1 MAKSFAIVGG
11 MVFLLLSIAPIPTKH
26 FALLR
31 TVAAGIGGGV
41 FTAGYCV
48 AKADEKRE
56 QEIATEKAKIEE
68 DAEFEREQAFKD
80 KLAIAES
87 QREVLVI
94 EAKQKEAAR
103 IQVAIADYV
112 DDVRDAYIAVQDGKG
127 RLDRCSL
134 SQQRSPDVNQPSPD
148 DDETEETE
156 AGDVEEP
163 KVIDEGESFA
173 AKKAKLIKL
182 IEGHEGSW
190 IGQLMQKPLLVYGDM
205 GSFKGH
211 FVGFLSLCR
220 YYLRGHQIFSIA
232 DPHFHQ
238 NEGACWK
245 YLLKL
250 GVPGYG
256 AHHNYKAVG
265 EQLEAMYARFATRT
279 LKDKPYTSIWD
290 EVTGY
295 AFEEGTKEPAK
306 KLIQKV
312 IADPRKAN
320 ECPILIGHANTLASL
335 GGSEGFSKS
344 RDRGIIQLEL
354 YSDSEN
360 KPLFK
365 GTLSGIKNADGEF
378 IDAQKVSIAAEWIRP
393 EWVYNLFNSGEE
405 SVQALDCAAKQEQQ
419 FARPN
424 NRGEFLELA
433 RKWLNDVYEVEVEN
447 TSDTTPWDEVPEVRS
462 EVEPEV
468 REVPR
473 CKESGDFSSNTSI
486 LPEDVR
492 STALSNILRL
502 LSEVGSASDEVIR
515 LIPVNPDMAVWRGI
529 QLLGKSVTAVSRD
542 IFNTGTGGAKFNQAK
557 FWYEELKKLN

>member
-1 MAKSFAIVGG
+1 MAKSFAIGG
-11 MVFLLLSIAPIPTKH
+11 MIFMLLSIAPIPTKH

-31 TVAAGIGGGV
+31 TVSAGIGGGI
-41 FTAGYCV
+41 FTAGYLI

-56 QEIATEKAKIEE
+56 QERAVEEAKIKEEE
-68 DAEFEREQAFKD
+68 DFERDQAFRD

-103 IQVAIADYV
+103 IQVAIADYA

-127 RLDRCSL
+127 RLDRCSFG
-134 SQQRSPDVNQPSPD
+134 QKPPDVNQPCAD
-148 DDETEETE
+148 DDETEESKT
-156 AGDVEEP
+156 GDVEEF
-163 KVIDEGESFA
+163 KAVNKKDESFA
-173 AKKAKLIKL
+173 AKKARLLKL
-182 IEGHEGSW
+182 IESHEDGW

-211 FVGFLSLCR
+211 FVAFLGLCR
-220 YYLRGHQIFSIA
+220 YYLREHQIISIA

-238 NEGACWK
+238 NEDACWK
-245 YLLKL
+245 YLIKV

-256 AHHNYKAVG
+256 ANHNYKTVG
-265 EQLEAMYARFATRT
+265 EQLDAMYLRFATRT

-295 AFEEGTKEPAK
+295 AFDEGTKEPAK
-306 KLIQKV
+306 KLIQKIV
-312 IADPRKAN
+312 ADPRKAN
-320 ECPILIGHANTLASL
+320 ECPILIGHDNTLVSL

-378 IDAQKVSIAAEWIRP
+378 IDAQKISISAEWIRP
-393 EWVYNLFNSGEE
+393 EWLYNLFEDGEK
-405 SVQALDCAAKQEQQ
+405 SPQVDCVDEQKQQ
-419 FARPN
+419 FVAPS

-462 EVEPEV
+462 EVDPEV

-473 CKESGDFSSNTSI
+473 YKESGDFSSNTSI

-492 STALSNILRL
+492 ATALSNILRL
-502 LSEVGSASDEVIR
+502 LSEVGSASDEVIK

-542 IFNTGTGGAKFNQAK
+542 IFNTGTGGAKFAQAK
-557 FWYEELKKLN
+557 SWYEELKKLN